1 MRLNRNTKNDR
12 ETKAKKS
19 YQIKSIKIK
28 VSVVKSFF
36 LTKNTSIKANFHIY
50 RCNTKTNVP

>member
-36 LTKNTSIKANFHIY
+36 QQKNTSIEANFHTY
-50 RCNTKTNVP
+50 SCNTKINVP